1 MSWGLEVRL
10 TKQTNLIDVMQKLN
24 RMIFLVTKK
33 MESIAQVLR
42 IIQGSNAMSLLA
54 IIKKFL
60 KINKNFT

>member
-1 MSWGLEVRL
+1 MRKVRL

>member
-1 MSWGLEVRL
+1 
-10 TKQTNLIDVMQKLN
+10 
-24 RMIFLVTKK
+24 